1 MSEPTSVDPS
11 VRNRNRALLLVIA
24 ALFFG
29 SLIVAGALRFSG
41 WRPSGMKNHGEL
53 LDPPG
58 DLRDVQP
65 RLVDGS
71 TYAWSPI
78 ERTWRIAVAPPVD
91 CGDECAKLARQVDTV
106 WQLFGK
112 DADRVHVL
120 WLCTS
125 MPCAY
130 PADAPRPATLRL
142 VAPDAA
148 MRANLPR
155 VEATGGVPAYVI
167 DPNGFAVL
175 RYAPG
180 FDPAGLRA
188 DLAKLLK
195 LK

>member
-1 MSEPTSVDPS
+1 MSTPASSDPS
-11 VRNRNRALLLVIA
+11 RRNRNRALLLAIA

-58 DLRDVQP
+58 DLRGLSP
-65 RLVDGS
+65 RLLDGGA
-71 TYAWSPI
+71 YAWNPI
-78 ERTWRIAVAPPVD
+78 ERTWRIAVMPPAD
-91 CGDECAKLARQVDTV
+91 CGDECAKVARQVDTV

-120 WLCTS
+120 WLCATA
-125 MPCAY
+125 PCVY
-130 PADAPRPATLRL
+130 PEGAPRPATLRL
-142 VAPDAA
+142 LAPDGELRARFPHAGAA
-148 MRANLPR
+148 DGMA
-155 VEATGGVPAYVI
+155 AYVV
-167 DPNGFAVL
+167 DPNGFVVL

>member
-1 MSEPTSVDPS
+1 MSEPTPLAPS
-11 VRNRNRALLLVIA
+11 VRNRNRMLLLVIA

-29 SLIVAGALRFSG
+29 SLVVAGALRFSG

-58 DLRDVQP
+58 DLRGISPQ
-65 RLVDGS
+65 LVDAGA
-71 TYAWSPI
+71 YQWNPI
-78 ERTWRIAVAPPVD
+78 ERTWRIAVVPPAG
-91 CGDECAKLARQVDTV
+91 CGDECAKVARQIDTV

-120 WLCTS
+120 WICAS
-125 MPCAY
+125 KPCVY
-130 PADAPRPATLRL
+130 PGNAPRPATLRL
-142 VAPDAA
+142 VAPDATL
-148 MRANLPR
+148 RANLPH
-155 VEATGGVPAYVI
+155 VEVGRGVAAYVI

-188 DLAKLLK
+188 DVAKLLK

>member
-1 MSEPTSVDPS
+1 MSTPTSPDPS
-11 VRNRNRALLLVIA
+11 RRNRNRALLLAIA

-58 DLRDVQP
+58 DLRGLSP
-65 RLVDGS
+65 RLLDGEA
-71 TYAWSPI
+71 YAWNPI
-78 ERTWRIAVAPPVD
+78 ERTWRIAVAPPAD
-91 CGDECAKLARQVDTV
+91 CGEDCATVARQVDTV

-125 MPCAY
+125 LPCAY
-130 PADAPRPATLRL
+130 PADAPQPATLRL
-142 VAPDAA
+142 VAPDTDL
-148 MRANLPR
+148 RTRLPR
-155 VEATGGVPAYVI
+155 AEVAGGVPVYVI